1 MNDTSTLDMARFAR
15 APSDPAMPVPDPGAY
30 GDQTPHTAPQ
40 AGPPEAP
47 LDDEPFRRVVDG
59 AHATVDHLADVAA
72 PHVQTLQRQLQAV
85 GDALDADAGPWGE
98 RARQTIRDHPLGAV
112 AAALAVG
119 VLVARALR

>member
-15 APSDPAMPVPDPGAY
+15 APSDPAMPVPDPGDY
-30 GDQTPHTAPQ
+30 GGQTPHTVPL

-47 LDDEPFRRVVDG
+47 LDEPFRRVVDG
-59 AHATVDHLADVAA
+59 AHATVDRLADVAA

-85 GDALDADAGPWGE
+85 GEALDADADQWGE